1 MTIPDVPDPNADLAD
16 IRQKW
21 LNFCAIHDDLYVG
34 DLPCICPTED
44 HRPVIAAL
52 VTEVETLRA
61 EVARLEGELD
71 AARARANEAAR
82 LSAEARDQADDLR
95 RVIADLREQVAII
108 DESRTDMLVVQLR

>member
-52 VTEVETLRA
+52 VGEVETLRA
-61 EVARLEGELD
+61 EVARLGQLERQVAHELGLTAAERD
-71 AARARANEAAR
+71 EAQALLRLAPHHQQQVVTLEAELVQARAEVVR
-82 LSAEARDQADDLR
+82 LTA
-95 RVIADLREQVAII
+95 
-108 DESRTDMLVVQLR
+108 